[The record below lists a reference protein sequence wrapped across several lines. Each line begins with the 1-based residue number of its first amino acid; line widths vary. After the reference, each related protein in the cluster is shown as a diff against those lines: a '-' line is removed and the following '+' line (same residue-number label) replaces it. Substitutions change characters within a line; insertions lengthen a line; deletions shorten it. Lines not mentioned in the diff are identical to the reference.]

1 MTDTI
6 SSQMLHRAILHGA
19 IRTKEKKD
27 DLNRINVFPV
37 VDNDTGNNLAHTMQY
52 ILNHAKVQDDVR
64 STLKEIARFALIGAR
79 GNSGAIFSQYFNGL
93 YQASSEKASVT
104 VSELGA
110 YFHEAYERAYKSLEE
125 PVEGT
130 VLTLMRAWAVSFRES
145 LETRRTLQELL
156 HDSMAKVKQTLDD
169 TTHTL
174 KRLQSLGIV
183 DAGALGF
190 YYFMEGFVQVIL
202 GHDVAIEQAT
212 LMPDL
217 EEPAQDI
224 HVFGED
230 ADIPFRYCTE
240 VLIEAN
246 DLNPDALRE
255 ALRPLGDCLLLSEA
269 DNLARIH
276 LHTNQPWEMIRRAAA
291 HGTILEQKADDM
303 VWQNLLAGPREARI
317 ACVTDSI
324 ADLPQDYV
332 FQHQIFQI
340 PINIMI
346 DGVSYLDKVTIDG
359 AFLGEHLKSAST
371 AQLNTAQ
378 IQAFLQPI
386 LKHFDQVLILTVSS
400 QMSGTY
406 SRFREA
412 LAEMP
417 AEDRARLALI
427 DTKVNSGAQGL
438 LVREAVSLIEG
449 GQPFESIV
457 ETMEALRSRAKIV
470 VSVLDIEPMARS
482 GRVSE
487 RIGDLLIKLKF
498 KPLITIDPEGKGTI
512 KGIAFSEKRNWKN
525 LLKSLRGKPIHD
537 YVIVHADAPER
548 AQALQ
553 AEMQRLTGKAPLYV
567 TKISAAVTLFAG
579 RGSIAAAY
587 LETERT

>member
-1 MTDTI
+1 M
-6 SSQMLHRAILHGA
+6 
-19 IRTKEKKD
+19 
-27 DLNRINVFPV
+27 
-37 VDNDTGNNLAHTMQY
+37 
-52 ILNHAKVQDDVR
+52 
-64 STLKEIARFALIGAR
+64 
-79 GNSGAIFSQYFNGL
+79 
-93 YQASSEKASVT
+93 
-104 VSELGA
+104 
-110 YFHEAYERAYKSLEE
+110 
-125 PVEGT
+125 
-130 VLTLMRAWAVSFRES
+130 
-145 LETRRTLQELL
+145 
-156 HDSMAKVKQTLDD
+156 
-169 TTHTL
+169 
-174 KRLQSLGIV
+174 
-183 DAGALGF
+183 
-190 YYFMEGFVQVIL
+190 
-202 GHDVAIEQAT
+202 
-212 LMPDL
+212 
-217 EEPAQDI
+217 
-224 HVFGED
+224 
-230 ADIPFRYCTE
+230 
-240 VLIEAN
+240 
-246 DLNPDALRE
+246 
-255 ALRPLGDCLLLSEA
+255 LRPLGDCLLLSEA

-276 LHTNQPWEMIRRAAA
+276 LHTNQPWEMIRRVAT

-332 FQHQIFQI
+332 FMHQIFQI

-346 DGVSYLDKVTIDG
+346 DGISYLDKVTIDG

-386 LKHFDQVLILTVSS
+386 LKHFDQVVILTVSS

-427 DTKVNSGAQGL
+427 DTRVNSGAQGL
-438 LVREAVSLIEG
+438 LVREAVRLIEG
-449 GQPFESIV
+449 GQPFETIV
-457 ETMEALRSRAKIV
+457 QTIEALRSRAKIV

-525 LLKSLRGKPIHD
+525 LIKSLRGKTIDD

-553 AEMQRLTGKAPLYV
+553 AEMHRLTGKAPLYV

-587 LETERT
+587 LETERS